1 MLLPQPK
8 QSMVGGSQLSS
19 AAPTRSASP
28 VANAHAVWRDDVTS
42 AASTPPSPQVDAL
55 RHIRQKARDR
65 KHTEKFWRQYL
76 GDILKIKKKKKRPL
90 SKEDRDKVSRF
101 NLMYTR
107 YELKDGR
114 IPSTAVLN
122 SLRHHATR
130 DDVNRTIG

>member
-1 MLLPQPK
+1 M
-8 QSMVGGSQLSS
+8 SS

-65 KHTEKFWRQYL
+65 KRTEKFWRQYL
-76 GDILKIKKKKKRPL
+76 REILKIKKKKRPL
-90 SKEDRDKVSRF
+90 SKEDGDKVSRF

-107 YELKDGR
+107 YGLKDGR

-130 DDVNRTIG
+130 GDVNRTIG